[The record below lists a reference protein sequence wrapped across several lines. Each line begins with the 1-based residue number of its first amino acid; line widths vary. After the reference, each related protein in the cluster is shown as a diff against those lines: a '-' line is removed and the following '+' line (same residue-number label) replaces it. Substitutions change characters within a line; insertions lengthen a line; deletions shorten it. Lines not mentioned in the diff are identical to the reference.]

1 MSKSSYRTN
10 QELLQDIAT
19 DLVNMHNE
27 TGIDLAYWDT
37 ALEIVRRFYD
47 VRFDVIVGDRKN
59 V

>member
-47 VRFDVIVGDRKN
+47 VQVTVEVGERR
-59 V
+59 

>member
-1 MSKSSYRTN
+1 MSRSSYRTN

-47 VRFDVIVGDRKN
+47 VQVTVEVGERR
-59 V
+59 

>member
-27 TGIDLAYWDT
+27 TGIDLAFWDT
-37 ALEIVRRFYD
+37 GLEIVRRFYD
-47 VRFDVIVGDRKN
+47 VQVTVEVGERR
-59 V
+59 